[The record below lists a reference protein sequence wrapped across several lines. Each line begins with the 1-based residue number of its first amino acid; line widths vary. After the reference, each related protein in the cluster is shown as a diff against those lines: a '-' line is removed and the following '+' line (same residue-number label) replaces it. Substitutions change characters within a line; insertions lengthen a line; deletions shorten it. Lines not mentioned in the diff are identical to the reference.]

1 MPHRSFLTH
10 EASLGAFRRKVLDRM
25 LTIMLV
31 LGTIA
36 LAAVTVDEFTHGD
49 PKRVFTVYLPAYMV
63 FAAAT
68 LIRSIPFAVRAAV
81 LVFVLGAVSVSE
93 FYYFGVGSV
102 GYMYAFAAVT
112 IAGVIFG
119 LRAGLVCV
127 AIGSVVGLGFAAS
140 YSGGLISPTL
150 NVQQVSTS
158 FLTWVPPTASFLV
171 LSAAS
176 ITVISF
182 LLQDL
187 DAAVK
192 KTKDYAR
199 QLSQERDTLSA
210 TLREREV
217 LIQEIDHRVGN
228 ILQLLNS
235 LVRLELDQQPEG
247 GSTEGLRRMA
257 GRIHILSAVYNAVD
271 RSQERQRVDLSA
283 VALRVCQRVLSHHDR
298 DMSIV
303 QVQMEPAYMPVDTAV
318 PVALLIGEFIDYAIH
333 QSVDTQ
339 GLLRV
344 QGFQRG
350 HYELTLTL
358 PQPADS
364 RPGPSCM
371 AMVGAL
377 VNRVKGTMEWLSEP
391 HAGLR
396 LYFSCA

>member
-1 MPHRSFLTH
+1 
-10 EASLGAFRRKVLDRM
+10 
-25 LTIMLV
+25 
-31 LGTIA
+31 
-36 LAAVTVDEFTHGD
+36 
-49 PKRVFTVYLPAYMV
+49 
-63 FAAAT
+63 
-68 LIRSIPFAVRAAV
+68 
-81 LVFVLGAVSVSE
+81 
-93 FYYFGVGSV
+93 
-102 GYMYAFAAVT
+102 
-112 IAGVIFG
+112 
-119 LRAGLVCV
+119 
-127 AIGSVVGLGFAAS
+127 
-140 YSGGLISPTL
+140 
-150 NVQQVSTS
+150 
-158 FLTWVPPTASFLV
+158 
-171 LSAAS
+171 
-176 ITVISF
+176 
-182 LLQDL
+182 
-187 DAAVK
+187 
-192 KTKDYAR
+192 
-199 QLSQERDTLSA
+199 
-210 TLREREV
+210 
-217 LIQEIDHRVGN
+217 
-228 ILQLLNS
+228 
-235 LVRLELDQQPEG
+235 
-247 GSTEGLRRMA
+247 MA